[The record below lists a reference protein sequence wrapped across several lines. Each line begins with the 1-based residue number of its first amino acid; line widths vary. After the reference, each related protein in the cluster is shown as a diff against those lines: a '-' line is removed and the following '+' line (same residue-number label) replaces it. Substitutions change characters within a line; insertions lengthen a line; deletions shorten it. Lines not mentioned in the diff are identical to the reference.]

1 MNSEGFLADILAEP
15 EALRRVAEHHGD
27 ARLDRLLDRPR
38 LLFVGMGSSRFAALN
53 AVADLRARGLDAY
66 AELAS
71 TGSPQ
76 PPSAGTACILISA
89 SGNSAETLEALRR
102 HRRRSSAVVV
112 TNAPMSELASRADI
126 SVDVL
131 AGPEKGGVACRS
143 FACTQAVLALMC
155 GASADRIRR
164 AAEAVQSL
172 IESRG
177 VWLSDLT
184 SLAEAARGVWVSGPA
199 ERIGTVEQSA
209 LMLREGPR
217 IIADACET
225 GDWLHVDV
233 YLTKRPGYLLLLHA
247 GSAFDAEVAGWRR
260 EREFDLITVG
270 GEVAGATG
278 AVGFPG
284 SDDPVVASI
293 AGTVVAELL
302 AAELWRRHPI

>member
-1 MNSEGFLADILAEP
+1 
-15 EALRRVAEHHGD
+15 
-27 ARLDRLLDRPR
+27 
-38 LLFVGMGSSRFAALN
+38 
-53 AVADLRARGLDAY
+53 
-66 AELAS
+66 
-71 TGSPQ
+71 
-76 PPSAGTACILISA
+76 
-89 SGNSAETLEALRR
+89 
-102 HRRRSSAVVV
+102 
-112 TNAPMSELASRADI
+112 
-126 SVDVL
+126 
-131 AGPEKGGVACRS
+131 
-143 FACTQAVLALMC
+143 
-155 GASADRIRR
+155 
-164 AAEAVQSL
+164 
-172 IESRG
+172 
-177 VWLSDLT
+177 
-184 SLAEAARGVWVSGPA
+184 VSGPA

-302 AAELWRRHPI
+302 SAELWRRHPI